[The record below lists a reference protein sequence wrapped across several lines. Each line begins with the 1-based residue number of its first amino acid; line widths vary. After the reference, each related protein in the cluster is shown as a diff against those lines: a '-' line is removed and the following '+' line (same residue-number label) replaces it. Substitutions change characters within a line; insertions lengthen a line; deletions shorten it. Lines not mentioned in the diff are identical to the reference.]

1 MDLRLRELPFDYEGR
16 RYLLRCNMNV
26 LADVQEENGGVLSP
40 ALDGSRYL
48 KSSLQLLAAMMN
60 DYADEQGWFMPG
72 LNGEEP
78 ALAQRFSSRAL
89 GRALVHPEDIPS
101 VQIVH
106 LAIDALTPPKTAESD
121 KTGDEPGDEG
131 N

>member
-89 GRALVHPEDIPS
+89 GRALVHLEDIPS
-101 VQIVH
+101 VQIVQ
-106 LAIDALTPPKTAESD
+106 LAIDALTPPGTAESD